1 MSDTATSAKVTGFPA
16 GTLVR
21 TSKGR
26 KRIEDVRRGDMVFTH
41 MGRYR
46 QVTGTTRAETANTV
60 VLSGQGTNGIE
71 CAPEQLFYSMDIIGD
86 RPYWEAA
93 YKMMRDRWLKVE
105 EDVWCDCQNVTS
117 GRRNITVY
125 RLEVE
130 EDDSYTIDGIA
141 VHA

>member
-1 MSDTATSAKVTGFPA
+1 MSDTKTSAKVSGFPA
-16 GTLVR
+16 RTLVK

-26 KRIEDVRRGDMVFTH
+26 KRIEDVRPGDMVLTH

-46 QVTGTTRAETANTV
+46 QVTRTIKAEAANTV
-60 VLSGQGTNGIE
+60 VLSGQGTSGIE
-71 CAPEQLFYSMDIIGD
+71 CTPEQLFYSMDVIGD

-117 GRRNITVY
+117 GRQNITLY
-125 RLEVE
+125 SLEVE
-130 EDDSYTIDGIA
+130 GDDSYTIDGIA